1 MQTPPFVPLSG
12 DTESLH
18 DKYTDL
24 TKCKV
29 KEVLASGKQI

>member
-1 MQTPPFVPLSG
+1 MHTPPFVPLSTN
-12 DTESLH
+12 TESLH

-29 KEVLASGKQI
+29 NYEVVSNIF